1 MNLTIISLDSF
12 KKDVKKLFKKYKKLP
27 IDLKNL
33 NGILTDNPKSGV
45 ELTSKLYKI
54 RLENSS
60 TSTGKSGGFRVI
72 YYYLDEKKN
81 IYLLK
86 MYSKTEI
93 TNIKEDVLMGIF
105 KSQME

>member
-12 KKDVKKLFKKYKKLP
+12 KKDVKKLLKKYKKLSV
-27 IDLKNL
+27 DLKSL
-33 NGILTDNPKSGV
+33 NEILQNNPKFGI

-93 TNIKEDVLMGIF
+93 ANIKEEVLIEIL
-105 KSQME
+105 KSQIR

>member
-27 IDLKNL
+27 IDLTNL